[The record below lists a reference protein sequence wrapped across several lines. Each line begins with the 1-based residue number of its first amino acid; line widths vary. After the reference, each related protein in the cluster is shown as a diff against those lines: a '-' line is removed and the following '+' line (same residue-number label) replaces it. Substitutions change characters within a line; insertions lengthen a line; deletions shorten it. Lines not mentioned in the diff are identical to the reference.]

1 MALDPPKHRS
11 TKFICPW
18 CNAFSQHTWPTDI
31 MISESPFSPSFPWNT
46 VDRSTCTACSA
57 ETVWHNVDGF
67 FDWQIIWPKQSKIG
81 KEPNPDMP
89 DKVRETYEEARSIGS
104 SSPRAA
110 TALLRLA
117 TEYLIIDQ
125 VGRKI
130 NLNEGIGEL
139 VKDNRMPKRVQ
150 KVADYLRLS
159 GNDAVHTVQAIQD
172 DDPEGTTEMLFD
184 FLNTLVDELI
194 TNPNQVDSLYDRIPE
209 EKRSSIEK
217 RDAR

>member
-1 MALDPPKHRS
+1 MALDLPKHRG

-18 CNAFSQHTWPTDI
+18 CNAFSQQTWPVNI
-31 MISESPFSPSFPWNT
+31 MLSESRYSAAQPWYA
-46 VDRSTCTACSA
+46 VDRSLCAACTK
-57 ETVWHNVDGF
+57 ETVWYNTDGSS
-67 FDWQIIWPKQSKIG
+67 DWRIIWPKQSKVG

-117 TEYLIIDQ
+117 TEYLIVDQ

-139 VKDNRMPKRVQ
+139 VKGNRMPKRVQ
-150 KVADYLRLS
+150 RVADYLRLS